1 MAAGG
6 DLVRTAAVYSYRQI
20 KRSRPEDLGSIL
32 ADGLITAVDIA
43 VKTAF
48 GIFTASMPGVVKIII
63 HEEIVALLFD
73 TDNEYEDN
81 RNYEKR

>member
-6 DLVRTAAVYSYRQI
+6 DLVGTAAAGSDRKI
-20 KRSRPEDLGSIL
+20 KGSRPEDLRSIL
-32 ADGLITAVDIA
+32 ADGFIATVDIA

-48 GIFTASMPGVVKIII
+48 GIFTASMLGVVKIII